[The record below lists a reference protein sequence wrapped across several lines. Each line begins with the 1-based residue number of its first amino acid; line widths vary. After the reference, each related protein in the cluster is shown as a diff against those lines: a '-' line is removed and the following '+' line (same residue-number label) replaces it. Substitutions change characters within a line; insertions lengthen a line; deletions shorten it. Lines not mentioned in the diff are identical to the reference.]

1 MIKVVGLVLH
11 PKRDCGSAIEAI
23 VRWAAGRD
31 VTVLGLHDE
40 ITRIDCAA
48 VAVSA
53 EEMVERAGLLVSLGG
68 DGTMLRT
75 MRLVEGRKTPVLGV
89 NVGRLGF
96 LAEVDLPGLAGALSS
111 IDEHRFTIE
120 SRTAVRAVLPGGDE
134 VSAFNDIALVR
145 VPGDGLAHVGI
156 NVEGSNFVR
165 YAADAVIVATPTGST
180 AYSFSAGGPI
190 VSPNVEGLLV
200 SAAAAHSSF
209 NRSLVLSPDEQLEL
223 DVRPT
228 SGRLAVEVDGIIH
241 GYAKP
246 GDKLSIIPVPAAAQ
260 VIRFGQTSF
269 YERARRK
276 LRVEG
281 SAQVG
286 GGDLAE
292 ATVVDSFEQSRYEV
306 LLGGELAGVLNY
318 RRHGDRIELAHTEID
333 QAFQGQGL
341 AGRLAGAA
349 LADARG
355 RATPVVVTCPYVAGY
370 VERHPEFNDLIA
382 EGGARA

>member
-11 PKRDCGSAIEAI
+11 PRRDCGGAIDAI
-23 VRWAAGRD
+23 VKWAMSRD

-40 ITRIDCAA
+40 INRIDCDA
-48 VAVSA
+48 VAVDA

-96 LAEVDLPGLAGALSS
+96 LAEVDLPDLSGALSS
-111 IDEHRFTIE
+111 IDEHRFTVE
-120 SRTAVRAVLPGGDE
+120 SRTAVRTRLPDGQE

-156 NVEGSNFVR
+156 TVEGSNFVR

-209 NRSLVLSPDEQLEL
+209 NRSLVLSPDEQLRL
-223 DVRPT
+223 DVLPT
-228 SGRLAVEVDGIIH
+228 SGRLAIEVDGIIQ
-241 GYAKP
+241 GYAEA
-246 GDKLSIIPVPAAAQ
+246 GQQLAIVPVPGAAQ
-260 VIRFGQTSF
+260 VIRFGTTSF

-286 GGDLAE
+286 SGDTGD
-292 ATVVDSFEQSRYEV
+292 ATVVDSFEQSRYEI
-306 LLGGELAGVLNY
+306 LLGGELAGVLHY
-318 RRHGDRIELAHTEID
+318 HRHGGTIELAHTEID
-333 QAFQGQGL
+333 QSFEGRGL
-341 AGRLAGAA
+341 AGRLASAA
-349 LADARG
+349 LTDARG
-355 RATPVVVTCPYVAGY
+355 RGTPVLVTCPFVSGY
-370 VERHPEFNDLIA
+370 LERHPEYNDLLA
-382 EGGARA
+382 TKGSA